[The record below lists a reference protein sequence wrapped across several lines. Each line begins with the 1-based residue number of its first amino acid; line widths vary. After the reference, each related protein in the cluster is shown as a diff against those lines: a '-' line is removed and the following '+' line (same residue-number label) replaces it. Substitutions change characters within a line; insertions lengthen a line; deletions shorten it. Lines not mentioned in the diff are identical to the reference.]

1 MADTFDPKFGSFV
14 TFAFTLA
21 NPDTGA
27 SGTNTYM
34 TWGAGGVTNIAMPYA
49 GSVVSLTVRSN
60 ANVTGATVAF
70 NPQKA
75 GTPYAQ
81 ASSLL
86 TTLTT
91 AAGAS
96 NVGYANVRSGV
107 LTFAAGDLI
116 GVSYLTATNYA
127 ATTIDYDAVIVVQ
140 LNPT

>member
-27 SGTNTYM
+27 SGTNTFM
-34 TWGAGGVTNIAMPYA
+34 TWGANGVTNIAMPAA
-49 GSVVSLTVRSN
+49 GSVVALTVRGN
-60 ANVTGATVAF
+60 GNVTGATIAF
-70 NPQKA
+70 NAQKA

-81 ASSLL
+81 ASSIL

-91 AAGAS
+91 ASGAS
-96 NVGYANVRSGV
+96 NVGYASVRSGV
-107 LTFAAGDLI
+107 LTFAAGDLL

-127 ATTIDYDAVIVVQ
+127 ATTVDYDAIMVVQ
-140 LNPT
+140 LNPL